1 METNYID
8 MFNSKLKEY
17 GSQAGVLGPDASDMS
32 KNFKATEVTEE
43 NEKKSS
49 KSYLKDGITLSQ
61 IYDLAKNKK
70 LSNNKIKSEI
80 KKLLNDPEELYD
92 FLNSFKRSDDTKKE
106 ESKEATGSGGSGGYE
121 EPLFSGEEPTLDEEP
136 NIRKVETK
144 EATGSSSSG
153 SYESPSFL
161 AKSMSKKDWRG
172 KSKTQLPGGKFVQ
185 VKKKCKKFPYCNQG
199 DIKALNIF
207 ENDTLKGVIQ
217 KVSERYDLHEDH
229 IKDIILN
236 EMSKLTK

>member
-8 MFNSKLKEY
+8 MFNSKLREY

-32 KNFKATEVTEE
+32 KTFKATEVTEE

-49 KSYLKDGITLSQ
+49 KSYLKDGVTLSQ

-121 EPLFSGEEPTLDEEP
+121 APLFS
-136 NIRKVETK
+136 NIKKVETK

>member
-8 MFNSKLKEY
+8 MFNSKLREY

-32 KNFKATEVTEE
+32 KTFKATEVTEE

-121 EPLFSGEEPTLDEEP
+121 APLFS
-136 NIRKVETK
+136 NIKKVETK

>member
-8 MFNSKLKEY
+8 MFNSKLREY

-49 KSYLKDGITLSQ
+49 KSYLKDGVTLSQ

-70 LSNNKIKSEI
+70 LSNNRIKSEI

-92 FLNSFKRSDDTKKE
+92 FLNSFRRSDDTKKE
-106 ESKEATGSGGSGGYE
+106 ESKEATGSGGGVGAFE
-121 EPLFSGEEPTLDEEP
+121 GPLFSGEEPD
-136 NIRKVETK
+136 IKKVETK
-144 EATGSSSSG
+144 EATSSSSSG

-161 AKSMSKKDWRG
+161 AKSMSKKNWRG
-172 KSKTQLPGGKFVQ
+172 RSKTQLPGGKFVQ